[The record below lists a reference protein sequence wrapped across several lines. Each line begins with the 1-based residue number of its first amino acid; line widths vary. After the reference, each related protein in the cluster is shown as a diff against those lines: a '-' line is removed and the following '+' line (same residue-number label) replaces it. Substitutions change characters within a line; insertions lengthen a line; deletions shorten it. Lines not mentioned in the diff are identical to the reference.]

1 MARESSADAIR
12 QTAGTQKHEHQRAP
26 PDHRGIA
33 INALPDADQAW
44 APAWAVPSLSD
55 ETRGENVADF
65 AATLLRA
72 SRGFRA
78 GEPLEFTNWQS
89 WLIDRLLE
97 TDPDTGL
104 LRYRR
109 AVVGLPRKNGKSLL
123 GTALALEHLVYG
135 EQEGRQVY
143 SAAADRAQARIVFG
157 EARNQ
162 VMNKPELS
170 RIIKVYRD
178 AMEHTS
184 SGSIYRALSADAMR
198 AHGLAP
204 SLVVA
209 DELHAWP
216 SSASNTR
223 GDELWEALT
232 QGSADRPE
240 SLVVGITTAGGH
252 TDTLLGRL
260 YEHGKRVSA
269 GEIDDKQFGFWWWE
283 ASQEDDPTDP
293 AIWQRANPN
302 LAEGLLDVGDFE
314 ASIASAGSSGF
325 AGFQRY
331 RLNQWVRLAGEDFVS
346 PHFWAEA
353 KREESIPQGASIC
366 AGFDGSVSG
375 DATGLVAIDTE
386 TGTLKVLAVWEPDPQ
401 DPDWTVSRD
410 DVNAAIENMFN
421 NYDVW
426 MLWADPSFYEPDVLM
441 WSQRWRRRVERIPP
455 TNHRIAPMA
464 QQFIA
469 DLVAQEIGHDGDPR
483 LQRHVLN
490 AVATEAGSFKKE
502 KKASPRKIDLLACAV
517 LANGARHAT
526 KDRAPKP
533 RRATIL

>member
-1 MARESSADAIR
+1 MTELQGS
-12 QTAGTQKHEHQRAP
+12 P
-26 PDHRGIA
+26 
-33 INALPDADQAW
+33 W
-44 APAWAVPSLSD
+44 FPAWSVPKLS
-55 ETRGENVADF
+55 ERSSGVNVTDF
-65 AATLLRA
+65 AATMLKA
-72 SRGFRA
+72 SRGFRQ
-78 GEPLEFTNWQS
+78 GEALVLTDWQS
-89 WLIDRLLE
+89 WLMDRLFELDE
-97 TDPDTGL
+97 STGL

-109 AVVGLPRKNGKSLL
+109 AVIGLPRKNGKSLL
-123 GTALALEHLVYG
+123 GTAIALEHLMFG
-135 EQEGRQVY
+135 PNGAQVY
-143 SAAADRAQARIVFG
+143 SAASDRAQAKIVFG
-157 EARNQ
+157 EARQQ
-162 VMNKPELS
+162 VLNNPTLS
-170 RIIKVYRD
+170 RYIKVYRD
-178 AMEHTS
+178 AMELPS
-184 SGSIYRALSADAMR
+184 KGSVYRALSADAMR

-260 YEHGKRVSA
+260 YEHGKRVC
-269 GEIDDKQFGFWWWE
+269 EQPELDPQFGFWWWE
-283 ASQEDDPTDP
+283 AAQDDDPTD
-293 AIWQRANPN
+293 AEVWRRANPN

-314 ASIASAGSSGF
+314 AAIASAGSAGF

-331 RLNQWVRLAGEDFVS
+331 RLNQWVRLAGEDFIS
-346 PHFWAEA
+346 PHHWSEA
-353 KREESIPQGASIC
+353 LREGTIRPGSTVY

-375 DATGLVAIDTE
+375 DATGLVVVDESGLMQVA
-386 TGTLKVLAVWEPDPQ
+386 AVWEPDLT
-401 DPDWTVSRD
+401 DPEWTVDRA
-410 DVNAAIENMFN
+410 DVNAAVEKMFET
-421 NYDVW
+421 YDVR
-426 MLWADPSFYEPDVLM
+426 MLWCDPSFYEPDVLE
-441 WSQRWRRRVERIPP
+441 WSKHWKRRVERIPP

-469 DLVAQEIGHDGDPR
+469 DLVAKEIGHNGDPI

-517 LANGARHAT
+517 LANGARHAA
-526 KDRAPKP
+526 KDRTPTP
-533 RRATIL
+533 RKATILL

>member
-1 MARESSADAIR
+1 VSLPEA
-12 QTAGTQKHEHQRAP
+12 AP
-26 PDHRGIA
+26 E
-33 INALPDADQAW
+33 W
-44 APAWAVPSLSD
+44 APAWAVPSLTSN
-55 ETRGENVADF
+55 TNGPNVTDF

-72 SRGFRA
+72 SRGFKA
-78 GEPLEFTNWQS
+78 GEPLEFTNWQG
-89 WLIDRLLE
+89 WLMDRVFE
-97 TDPDTGL
+97 TDPITGL

-109 AVVGLPRKNGKSLL
+109 ALIGLPRKNGKSLL
-123 GTALALEHLVYG
+123 GTAMALEHLIYG
-135 EQEGRQVY
+135 PSGGQVY

-157 EARNQ
+157 EARQQ
-162 VMNKPELS
+162 VLNNPAMS
-170 RIIKVYRD
+170 RIVKVYRD
-178 AMEHTS
+178 ALEMPS
-184 SGSIYRALSADAMR
+184 KGSVYRALSADAMR

-240 SLVVGITTAGGH
+240 SLVIGITTAGGH

-269 GEIDDKQFGFWWWE
+269 GEIEDKQFGFWWWE
-283 ASQEDDPTDP
+283 AAQDADPTDP
-293 AIWQRANPN
+293 EIWRAANPN

-314 ASIASAGSSGF
+314 AAIASAGSAGF

-346 PHFWAEA
+346 PHFWSEA
-353 KREESIPQGASIC
+353 KRDDKVPLGADVV

-375 DATGLVAIDTE
+375 DATGIVLQDVA
-386 TGTLKVLAVWEPDPQ
+386 TGTLAVHAVWEPDPQ
-401 DPDWTVSRD
+401 DPEWTVDRA
-410 DVNAAIENMFN
+410 DVNASIEKLFE
-421 NYDVW
+421 NYNVR
-426 MLWADPSFYEPDVLM
+426 MLWCDPSFYEPDVLE
-441 WSQRWRRRVERIPP
+441 WSKRWRNRVERIPP
-455 TNHRIAPMA
+455 TNHRIAPLA

-469 DLVAQEIGHDGDPR
+469 DLVAKDIGHDGDKR
-483 LQRHVLN
+483 LERHVLN

-502 KKASPRKIDLLACAV
+502 KKASPRKVDLLACAV
-517 LANGARHAT
+517 LANGARQAT
-526 KDRAPKP
+526 KDRQKTPK
-533 RRATIL
+533 RATIL